1 MEKFLNFVSNNYLI
15 FIIIAVILI
24 LALIGYLAEAFT
36 SREFIVKKK
45 DDNNLSS

>member
-1 MEKFLNFVSNNYLI
+1 MEMFLDFVKNNYI
-15 FIIIAVILI
+15 VFIIIAVILV
-24 LALIGYLAEAFT
+24 LSLIGYLADKLA